1 MLLDIVTQLTR
12 IFLIS
17 FIIFGTIGNILN
29 LFVFTR
35 PRLLRSSCTLYFI
48 AASIDNILAIYIS
61 VLYRLLID
69 GYSIDIGSLSVIVCK
84 LRGYF
89 GYIFLAVSPY
99 FFILACFDRYCS
111 SSTLAKYRSWRNK
124 TTAKRC
130 IIGAII
136 LAAILYLH
144 IAIFFEIRPVGSS
157 VICYPQEGIYDFFW
171 RIFYL
176 IIYCFSPCICM
187 GLLFLLT
194 LINIRRQS
202 RQIRPNLSRINNLY
216 RHLDRNLIQMLFSQ
230 VFTQFICILPFAI
243 INLLEMFIDSNTIL
257 FIFFKRIFTIP
268 LFASYAISFYVYTM
282 SSRIYRQEFMKL
294 LSFCK

>member
-1 MLLDIVTQLTR
+1 MLLDISTQLTR

-17 FIIFGTIGNILN
+17 FIILGTIGNLLN
-29 LFVFTR
+29 LLVFTR
-35 PRLLRSSCTLYFI
+35 PTLLRSSCTLYFI
-48 AASIDNILAIYIS
+48 AASIDNILAIYIA
-61 VLYRLLID
+61 VLYRLLLD
-69 GYSIDIGSLSVIVCK
+69 GFSIDIGSLSTIVCK

-89 GYIFLAVSPY
+89 GYIFLSLSPY

-111 SSTLAKYRSWRNK
+111 SSALAKYRSWRNK

-136 LAAILYLH
+136 LSSILYVH
-144 IAIFFEIRPVGSS
+144 IAIFFEIRPVDSS
-157 VICYPQEGIYDFFW
+157 VTCYPQQGIYNLFW

-202 RQIRPNLSRINNLY
+202 RQIRPNLTRINHLY

-230 VFTQFICILPFAI
+230 VLTQLICILPFAI
-243 INLLEMFIDSNTIL
+243 INLLEIFIDSNTIL
-257 FIFFKRIFTIP
+257 FIFFKKIFTIP
-268 LFASYAISFYVYTM
+268 LFAIYATSFYVYTM
-282 SSRIYRQEFMKL
+282 SSRFYRQEFMKL
-294 LSFCK
+294 LPSCK